1 MTHIYSAVD
10 TNNMLSIQFNTNYF
24 FLAGINYHKADAEL
38 RGKFALSNEAYQM
51 LLSDARSEGLNEVFV
66 LSTCNRT
73 EIYGVASDA
82 QCLINFLCRY
92 TEGSAEEFAS
102 CAYTK
107 SCAHATEHLFRVAS
121 GLDSQ
126 ILGDFEI
133 VSQIKNAMHFT
144 REIGALGA
152 FMERLVTTSIQV
164 SKLVKNNTAISNGT
178 TSVSFAVIEDLKSQ
192 PILDFKGKTAVVL
205 GLGEIGRTTALNLK
219 KYLNIVPTV
228 INRTDAVAAEFAQQH
243 QLVYASFE
251 DRLTVLQQADII
263 VVATA
268 ADKPTLTADMLAHT
282 KGKIVFDLSMPR
294 NVARDV
300 AHLPQYYVADVD
312 DLSKILNL
320 TAEKRRAEVP
330 KAEAIIKEQL
340 LKLDEWQDSR
350 KRAAVLETLR
360 KNILNTP
367 DSLAIHGCTHA
378 INAKINR
385 IAGQVQKRQSN
396 GCVLLEVITENI

>member
-1 MTHIYSAVD
+1 
-10 TNNMLSIQFNTNYF
+10 MLSIQFNTNYF

-38 RGKFALSNEAYQM
+38 RGKFALSNDAYQA
-51 LLSDARSEGLNEVFV
+51 LLADARSEGLNEVFV

-73 EIYGVASDA
+73 EIYGVAPDA
-82 QCLINFLCRY
+82 SFLINFLCRY
-92 TEGSAEEFAS
+92 TEGSPAEFAS
-102 CAYTK
+102 CAYAK
-107 SCAHATEHLFRVAS
+107 SCAPATEHLFRVAS

-133 VSQIKNAMHFT
+133 VSQIKNAMHVT
-144 REIGALGA
+144 REQGALGS
-152 FMERLVTTSIQV
+152 FMERLLTTAIQV

-192 PILDFKGKTAVVL
+192 PILDFKDKKAVVM

-219 KYLNIVPTV
+219 KYLNMVPTV
-228 INRTDAVAAEFAQQH
+228 INRTDTVAEAFAEQH
-243 QLVYASFE
+243 QLSFLPFE
-251 DRLTVLQQADII
+251 ARHEALRAADII
-263 VVATA
+263 VVATG
-268 ADKPTLTADMLAHT
+268 ADKPTLTVEMLADT

-294 NVARDV
+294 NVDRQV
-300 AHLPQYYVADVD
+300 AYLPQYYVADVD
-312 DLSKILNL
+312 ELSKILNL

-360 KNILNTP
+360 KNILNAP
-367 DSLAIHGCTHA
+367 DSMATYGCPHA
-378 INAKINR
+378 VNAKINR
-385 IAGQVQKRQSN
+385 IAGQVQKKQSN
-396 GCVLLEVITENI
+396 GCMLLEVITENI